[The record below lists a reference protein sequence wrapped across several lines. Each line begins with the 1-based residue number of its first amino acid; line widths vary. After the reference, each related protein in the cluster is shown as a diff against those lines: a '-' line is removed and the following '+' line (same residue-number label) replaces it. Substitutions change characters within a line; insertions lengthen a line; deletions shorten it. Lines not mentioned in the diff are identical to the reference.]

1 MATKK
6 SRKKPKCLSGRL
18 IDHRHHLLSYL
29 PFNSKTADNARKV
42 ICDQQADFKF
52 TSLKTTD
59 VRISIRS
66 PLILERDRHDS
77 GCQM

>member
-18 IDHRHHLLSYL
+18 IDHHHLLSYL

-42 ICDQQADFKF
+42 ICDQQAEFKF

>member
-1 MATKK
+1 
-6 SRKKPKCLSGRL
+6 L
-18 IDHRHHLLSYL
+18 
-29 PFNSKTADNARKV
+29 NSKTADNARKV
-42 ICDQQADFKF
+42 ICDQQAGFKF

-77 GCQM
+77 SCQM